1 MGGFFVDLFAHIIH
15 ELIIFLSIL
24 LEAFAALVIAA
35 VSIIVLIG
43 YIFSLFK
50 PEERLRLGLARGL
63 ALGLEFALAG
73 EILRTIVV
81 RSLEDIII
89 LGSIVI
95 LRAGLS
101 ILIHWEIQHTLGC
114 LSGHCKLP
122 ELEKKVEEKL
132 DES

>member
-1 MGGFFVDLFAHIIH
+1 MNLFSHITH

-24 LEAFAALVIAA
+24 LEAFAALVISV
-35 VSIIVLIG
+35 VSVIVLIG

-50 PEERLRLGLARGL
+50 PEEKLRLSLARGL

-95 LRAGLS
+95 LRGGLS

-114 LSGHCKLP
+114 LSGDCQLP
-122 ELEKKVEEKL
+122 ELEKQVEEKIG
-132 DES
+132 EK